1 MLSNSWHKK
10 EKPIITMIGMSGGST
25 SLGVK
30 SAGDS
35 SASEAGKSGATHYW
49 DLGYTGGTDQN
60 GNYDMTSYGTVTL
73 EQTIGD
79 MPPGVNLAR
88 QQTTDFN
95 SGIKNDTAG
104 FDLSGAWTVEIYV
117 YPTSRPSS
125 GWDGAIMQWKSGQTY
140 NVAVWPFYASDNQT
154 RYDYAN
160 AGYGSRLDEDTAW
173 GTGASP
179 VFDTWNHIRIGRNSS
194 NILKMER
201 RTWDGSSWSPGTPS
215 LGDGLAEANTGGGGP
230 TGSGAAV
237 TMLNSEGNSNDDYT
251 GRGIKG
257 YIGPCLFVAGSLR
270 TGAPSAT

>member
-1 MLSNSWHKK
+1 
-10 EKPIITMIGMSGGST
+10 MIGMSGGST

-117 YPTSRPSS
+117 
-125 GWDGAIMQWKSGQTY
+125 
-140 NVAVWPFYASDNQT
+140 
-154 RYDYAN
+154 
-160 AGYGSRLDEDTAW
+160 
-173 GTGASP
+173 
-179 VFDTWNHIRIGRNSS
+179 
-194 NILKMER
+194 
-201 RTWDGSSWSPGTPS
+201 
-215 LGDGLAEANTGGGGP
+215 
-230 TGSGAAV
+230 
-237 TMLNSEGNSNDDYT
+237 
-251 GRGIKG
+251 
-257 YIGPCLFVAGSLR
+257 
-270 TGAPSAT
+270 